1 MDFEFTEDQL
11 DLREAARSVLGA
23 ACPPSL
29 VRGVHEGTGDGAA
42 LWRTLVEHD
51 WPALGLP
58 EDVGGLGL
66 GYLEAAILVEELG
79 RLAAPSPY
87 LATVTQ
93 LVPALREAGATSL
106 LGDVASG
113 AVTGSPALAE
123 DGRWELGVVRT

>member
-29 VRGVHEGTGDGAA
+29 VRGVHEGTGDSAA

-58 EDVGGLGL
+58 QDAGGLGL
-66 GYLEAAILVEELG
+66 GFVEVGILVEELG
-79 RLAAPSPY
+79 RIAAPSPY
-87 LATVTQ
+87 LATITQ
-93 LVPALREAGATSL
+93 LVPALREAGATFL
-106 LGDVASG
+106 LGEVASG
-113 AVTGSPALAE
+113 AVTGSLALAE
-123 DGRWELGVVRT
+123 EGRWAP